1 MNKTKDSP
9 KKSGRIGKAFSSSLI
24 FGALER
30 FSKWIYRKLDGSLI
44 GGFFTSYKV
53 ENAKAKSSA
62 THDIYKRVKLSDKVF
77 TPVKRMIARAT
88 ENSAILSFLKNI
100 LDSLLSSSMKSYG
113 IFMFSSALYS
123 AIVYIFRVFYF
134 GSAEV
139 KASHIITLIV
149 MLISS
154 VLMIASRQT
163 LATSLLSSP
172 TASFV
177 LLEVVGIRRE
187 ALEGRAPKR
196 DRFDIPFI
204 AGLIFGLASI
214 AVRPLSIIFCMLAAV
229 AAYLVLIK
237 PEFGVFLI
245 IVSLPF
251 TPTMMLVSAVI
262 YTLVCFCIKVA
273 RGKRSVKFDLLDA
286 VVLVFLGL
294 TAMGGIVSCS
304 QNSIHPALVYCAF
317 MLGYFLV
324 VNLIRSREWVMR
336 CVYGLIAS
344 SSAVAL
350 YGLFQNFFGIS
361 DTTWHDTRLFD
372 GISGRVVSTFEN
384 PNVLSEYLIMCIPII
399 LAAVILANT
408 PKRRFALIC
417 SLAASTVCLV
427 YTWSRGAWLGFLI
440 GVILFM
446 LMYSKK
452 TLALLIVCSASIPFL
467 PALLPSNIVER
478 FLSIG
483 NMSDGSTIYRTNV
496 WRSTFE
502 LIKDHWRSGIG
513 IGEEAFAKVYSLYA
527 LLGVENAPHS
537 HNLYMQILVELG
549 IAGLIAF
556 IVLIVIWSQSVF
568 GLHVSERRCEKLYS
582 NAVFCGI
589 VAVLAQGMT
598 DYIWYNYRVFLM
610 FWLLIGLGAAIRKT
624 LDFTVPEEII

>member
-1 MNKTKDSP
+1 MNKSKGSA
-9 KKSGRIGKAFSSSLI
+9 KKSGRVGNAFSSSLI
-24 FGALER
+24 FGALEK
-30 FSKWIYRKLDGSLI
+30 FSNWIYRKIDGSLI
-44 GGFFTSYKV
+44 GGFFTSYKA
-53 ENAKAKSSA
+53 ENAKSKASA
-62 THDIYKRVKLSDKVF
+62 AHDIYKKAKLSDRVY
-77 TPVKRMIARAT
+77 TPVKRIIARAT

-100 LDSLLSSSMKSYG
+100 LDGFLSSSMKSYG

-149 MLISS
+149 MLIAS

-163 LATSLLSSP
+163 LASSLLSSP

-177 LLEVVGIRRE
+177 LLNIVGIRRE
-187 ALEGRAPKR
+187 ALEGRVAKR

-204 AGLIFGLASI
+204 AGLIFGLSSI
-214 AVRPLSIIFCMLAAV
+214 FVRPLAIIFAMLALV

-245 IVSLPF
+245 IVCLPF
-251 TPTMMLVSAVI
+251 TQTMTLVSAVI

-273 RGKRSVKFDLLDA
+273 RGKRSVKFELLDA
-286 VVLVFLGL
+286 VVLIFLGL

-304 QNSIHPALVYCAF
+304 KGSIRPALVYCAF

-344 SSAVAL
+344 CSAVAL
-350 YGLFQNFFGIS
+350 YGLFQNFFGIA
-361 DTTWHDTRLFD
+361 DATWHDTRIFD

-384 PNVLSEYLIMCIPII
+384 PNVLSEYLIMCIPIT
-399 LAAVILANT
+399 LAAVILASA
-408 PKRRFALIC
+408 PKRRFSLVC
-417 SLAASTVCLV
+417 SLAVSLVCLV

-440 GVILFM
+440 GAVLFM
-446 LMYSKK
+446 LMYSNK
-452 TLALLIVCSASIPFL
+452 TLAVLIVCSAAVPFL
-467 PALLPSNIVER
+467 PAVIPPNIVER

-496 WRSTFE
+496 WRSVLE
-502 LIKDHWRSGIG
+502 MIKDYWRSGIG
-513 IGEEAFAKVYSLYA
+513 IGEEAFAKVYGLYA

-537 HNLYMQILVELG
+537 HSLYLQILVELG
-549 IAGLIAF
+549 IVGLIAF

-568 GLHVSERRCEKLYS
+568 GLHVRERRGEKLYS

-598 DYIWYNYRVFLM
+598 DYVWYNYRVFLM
-610 FWLLIGLGAAIRKT
+610 FWLLLGLGAAIRKT
-624 LDFTVPEEII
+624 LDSTAPEEII

>member
-1 MNKTKDSP
+1 M
-9 KKSGRIGKAFSSSLI
+9 GKAFSSSLI
-24 FGALER
+24 LGALQR
-30 FSKWIYRKLDGSLI
+30 FSNWIYRKIDGSLI
-44 GGFFTSYKV
+44 GGFFTSYKT

-62 THDIYKRVKLSDKVF
+62 AHDIYKRVKLSDKVF

-88 ENSAILSFLKNI
+88 ENSAILSFFKNI
-100 LDSLLSSSMKSYG
+100 LDSLTSSSMKSYG
-113 IFMFSSALYS
+113 IFIFSSALYS

-134 GSAEV
+134 GSVEV

-149 MLISS
+149 MLIAS

-163 LATSLLSSP
+163 LASSLLSSP

-177 LLEVVGIRRE
+177 LLNVVGIRRE

-251 TPTMMLVSAVI
+251 TPTMMLVAAVI
-262 YTLVCFCIKVA
+262 YTLVCFYIKVA

-304 QNSIHPALVYCAF
+304 DTSIRPALVYCAF

-324 VNLIRSREWVMR
+324 VNLIRSREWIMR
-336 CVYGLIAS
+336 CVYGLIVS
-344 SSAVAL
+344 CSAVAL

-361 DTTWHDTRLFD
+361 NATWHDTRLFG

-399 LAAVILANT
+399 LAAVILANA
-408 PKRRFALIC
+408 PKRRFALVC
-417 SLAASTVCLV
+417 SLAVSVVCLV

-452 TLALLIVCSASIPFL
+452 TLALLIVCSAAIPFL

-513 IGEEAFAKVYSLYA
+513 IGEEAFAKVYGLYA

-537 HNLYMQILVELG
+537 HNLYMQILIELG
-549 IAGLIAF
+549 IVGLIAF

-568 GLHVSERRCEKLYS
+568 GLHVSERRGEKLYS

-624 LDFTVPEEII
+624 LDFTAPEEII